1 MAKLKNY
8 NGHYCESDY
17 EYAFISF
24 LEKEE
29 WTYLPGDQMK
39 RVYGRDVLNTEDL
52 EAFIK
57 KMNPDLNA
65 EEIKQISDTVRLVGA
80 ETDFATLHKVYGW
93 MVDGIQFTPQN
104 GQARMI
110 ALIDYEEPKNN
121 MFKVVNQL
129 TPSTIP
135 AGWSPRTLTPWTAMC

>member
-1 MAKLKNY
+1 MAKLHNY
-8 NGHYCESDY
+8 NGKYCESDY
-17 EYAFISF
+17 EYAFIAF
-24 LEKEE
+24 LEQEDWK
-29 WTYLPGDQMK
+29 YLPGDQMK

-121 MFKVVNQL
+121 LFKVVIN
-129 TPSTIP
+129 
-135 AGWSPRTLTPWTAMC
+135 

>member
-8 NGHYCESDY
+8 NGKYCESDY

-24 LEKEE
+24 LEHEDWK
-29 WTYLPGDQMK
+29 YLPGDQMK

-52 EAFIK
+52 EAFIRK
-57 KMNPDLNA
+57 TNPDLNA
-65 EEIKQISDTVRLVGA
+65 DEIKQISDTVRLVGA

-121 MFKVVNQL
+121 MFKV
-129 TPSTIP
+129 
-135 AGWSPRTLTPWTAMC
+135 